1 MICKKCKKEIADDSI
16 YCNYCGKKQ
25 TAAPKT
31 RHRKRAHGTGTI
43 RKDTRYKNPYIA
55 IAPATPNGKGRQY
68 IGAYP
73 DMKSA
78 QAALDNF
85 IRNSNPELYN
95 ATFEDV
101 YNIWSETHYK
111 QVKSTTA
118 YNWKTCWKW
127 FEELYNMKVSDLR
140 TAHFQS
146 IVNRANTR
154 ATAKWI
160 KALAHQVM
168 QCALENDI
176 VGKNCVAFV
185 KLPKEE
191 KTEKIIFT
199 SEQIAL
205 LWECTD
211 DVAIQIILAMIYMG
225 FRIRELLTLKV
236 ENIHLDKGYVIGGIK
251 TEAGKNRIIP
261 FPPNIPEVKGFFEQ
275 WIGCSQGGPLF
286 DITVA
291 QFRNAHFY
299 NAIYPLGMIDEGRYD
314 SSKGR
319 WIFPDKFHLTPHSC
333 RHTFASIS
341 AASEMRAENLQK
353 IIGHANYSTTAEL
366 YIHQDVDI
374 LISEMAKL
382 KK

>member
-146 IVNRANTR
+146 IVNRANT
-154 ATAKWI
+154 
-160 KALAHQVM
+160 
-168 QCALENDI
+168 
-176 VGKNCVAFV
+176 
-185 KLPKEE
+185 
-191 KTEKIIFT
+191 
-199 SEQIAL
+199 
-205 LWECTD
+205 
-211 DVAIQIILAMIYMG
+211 
-225 FRIRELLTLKV
+225 
-236 ENIHLDKGYVIGGIK
+236 
-251 TEAGKNRIIP
+251 
-261 FPPNIPEVKGFFEQ
+261 
-275 WIGCSQGGPLF
+275 
-286 DITVA
+286 
-291 QFRNAHFY
+291 
-299 NAIYPLGMIDEGRYD
+299 
-314 SSKGR
+314 
-319 WIFPDKFHLTPHSC
+319 
-333 RHTFASIS
+333 
-341 AASEMRAENLQK
+341 
-353 IIGHANYSTTAEL
+353 
-366 YIHQDVDI
+366 
-374 LISEMAKL
+374 
-382 KK
+382 